1 MIRRPPRSTRT
12 DTLFPYT
19 TLFRSSDSF
28 LYAANN
34 LTGAIDVFNTAFESQ
49 ALTGNFVDPGPNP
62 DGLAPFNVQNIGG
75 KLYVTYAVP
84 GPAADE
90 ADLGSGFVSEFNT
103 DGTFVRRLTEGGP
116 LASPWGLAEAPGG
129 YGRVGGALLVG
140 NFNEAHGTINAF
152 SLNAGGFLGALTRS
166 DEHTSEL

>member
-75 KLYVTYAVP
+75 KLYVTYPVP

-90 ADLGSGFVSEFNT
+90 ADLGSDFVSECSEEGCSGK
-103 DGTFVRRLTEGGP
+103 DRLRRGRFR
-116 LASPWGLAEAPGG
+116 WAP
-129 YGRVGGALLVG
+129 VQKK
-140 NFNEAHGTINAF
+140 
-152 SLNAGGFLGALTRS
+152 
-166 DEHTSEL
+166 